1 MSDKKTELKKET
13 VVTDARAG
21 YLQKMSGVTLYLLR
35 HGQTAHSRD
44 NLFCGSGTDAP
55 LTSDG
60 IEMARAFA
68 EAYRNHKFSA
78 VFCSPQ
84 SRARETA
91 RPLCELR
98 GEKPEIKDGLREI
111 GYGVWEG
118 KTVEEVQQE
127 YGDDYQRWLA
137 NPVTNAPTN
146 GGETTQAIA
155 TRALGVV
162 EEIRSRFS
170 SGDVLLV
177 SHKATI
183 RIVLASLLGLPLS
196 QYRFRL
202 ACPVCSLSTIE
213 LTSSGPLLR
222 TLGDRNH
229 LSAKLRS
236 LAGT

>member
-1 MSDKKTELKKET
+1 
-13 VVTDARAG
+13 
-21 YLQKMSGVTLYLLR
+21 MSGVTLYLLR

-55 LTSDG
+55 LTVDG
-60 IEMARAFA
+60 VEMGRAFA
-68 EAYRNHKFSA
+68 TAYRNHKFSA

-98 GEKPEIKDGLREI
+98 GAKLEIKDGLREI
-111 GYGVWEG
+111 GYGAWEG
-118 KTVEEVQQE
+118 KSVEDVQQAYAE
-127 YGDDYQRWLA
+127 DYQRWLTD
-137 NPVTNAPTN
+137 PVNNAPTS
-146 GGETTQAIA
+146 GGETTKEIA
-155 TRALGVV
+155 TRSLAVV
-162 EEIRSRFS
+162 DEIRSRFS

-213 LTSSGPLLR
+213 LTAAGPLLR
-222 TLGDRNH
+222 TLGDRGH
-229 LSAKLRS
+229 LSAKLCT